1 MKQLKNV
8 LNIAATLLLTALLA
22 VPLSATARE
31 DEADA
36 PAPSFWKVEGEEN
49 TLWLFGS
56 IHVLTEEHYPLAEA
70 VETAFEESAYL
81 VVETDI
87 VNLDPQV
94 QQRMMLNTGMLGE
107 DQTLRDVLGEEQ
119 YERAQSLA
127 QENGYDLEQMSA
139 LRPWLIALVLQV
151 TEFQKLGYTAEHGV
165 DTYFLERASEGPQ
178 SIVELESFKYQL
190 QLFDNLDQDI
200 QNAFLMQTL
209 EEIQDVEEQIEA
221 LVEGWESGKLEEL
234 EETLMADFNDYPE
247 VYDRVVTQRNRN
259 WLESL
264 SEFLDEGERD
274 YFVVVGALHMVGEE
288 GLVNL
293 LREAGYT
300 VERQ

>member
-8 LNIAATLLLTALLA
+8 LGTAAILLLTTLLA
-22 VPLSATARE
+22 LPLSATARE
-31 DEADA
+31 DEAAA

-56 IHVLTEEHYPLAEA
+56 IHVLTEEHYPLAEP

-234 EETLMADFNDYPE
+234 EETLMADFDDYPE

-264 SEFLDEGERD
+264 TEFLDEGERD